1 MVSNSATPRTHS
13 PPDSSAHRIPKH
25 ECWSRLLWG
34 ESDLAKTV
42 CSGSL
47 TPCFVNKDYIT
58 AEITYSHVHVL
69 TRSLL
74 GRGLLC
80 AVLIRQRHLKGGGL
94 PAGPRRGPGVSP
106 GGEDAARL
114 LLQQL
119 PPRPGGE
126 TSARLR
132 RLLQPPP
139 APSAVPAPGSGTAR
153 SARTADGC
161 RFLLQGIVPTQGSE
175 LRLLC
180 LLHWRAARE
189 ARPCVYTVISVSFTD
204 LSSHILSPTL
214 SSCGLRLCKSPVLW
228 PRISTP
234 KNISQV
240 ILVITVIFTN
250 ILSIRTLL
258 S

>member
-13 PPDSSAHRIPKH
+13 PPDSSAHGIPKH

-58 AEITYSHVHVL
+58 SEITYSRVHVL

-74 GRGLLC
+74 GQGLLC

-94 PAGPRRGPGVSP
+94 PAGPRWGPGVSP
-106 GGEDAARL
+106 GGEDAAW
-114 LLQQL
+114 
-119 PPRPGGE
+119 PGGE

-132 RLLQPPP
+132 RLLQLL
-139 APSAVPAPGSGTAR
+139 PGSGTAR

-180 LLHWRAARE
+180 LLHWRTARE